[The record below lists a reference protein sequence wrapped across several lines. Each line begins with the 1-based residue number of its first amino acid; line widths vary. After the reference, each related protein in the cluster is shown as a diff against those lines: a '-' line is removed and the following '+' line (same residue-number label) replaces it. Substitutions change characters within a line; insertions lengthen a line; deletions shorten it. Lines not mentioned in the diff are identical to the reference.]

1 MFSVFTKIP
10 ISAVKLLDSRK
21 NTSLRTNQK
30 DLASFVDPFVLWLSK
45 IWFQRKKLAKYI
57 YWSIKICAQF
67 SGFIRN
73 HQTQDFVALTKG

>member
-45 IWFQRKKLAKYI
+45 Y
-57 YWSIKICAQF
+57 
-67 SGFIRN
+67 GFNVRNWQNIFTGQLRFVHSSQGLFEIIRLK
-73 HQTQDFVALTKG
+73 TMSL